1 MPSAHLAGGV
11 FYCFIFLRKK
21 YSHFLI
27 VFAEYGN
34 EKKYVDKMKPVYY
47 NCIKILNTPSIAV
60 S

>member
-21 YSHFLI
+21 YYHFLI
-27 VFAEYGN
+27 VFAESGN
-34 EKKYVDKMKPVYY
+34 EKKYVDKMKPACY
-47 NCIKILNTPSIAV
+47 NCINMINTPSIAV